1 MPFRISG
8 LKNLLTRSSH
18 RSTAYRPDVDGLR
31 ALAVLAVVIFHAFP
45 SALPGGFVGVDVFF
59 VISGYLITGIIVA
72 DLNIQRF
79 SIPGFYLRRIKRIF
93 PSLITILIACLALG
107 QELLWPEQ
115 FKQLGSNA
123 VAGALF
129 IANLK
134 YWHEAGYFDL
144 LGETKPLLHLW
155 SLGVEEQFYIVWPF
169 LLLGA
174 RRLGLNF
181 LLVVVVIAVA
191 SFVFNVMELQKS
203 SVADFYSPVS
213 RFWELMLGA
222 ALTVGPKL
230 SFAKQSKAAN
240 ILSAAGLLVLLS
252 AVTLINEGVPFP
264 GWWALLPTIG
274 TALLLASG
282 STAWVN
288 KVILSRPSLVGI
300 GLISYPLYLW
310 HWPLLSF
317 AYSLDAQVPPFFV
330 RLGAVCL
337 SFLLA
342 FITFVF
348 VEKPV
353 RFATQNQERI
363 AAVLVATLI
372 VISLIGYG
380 VRAGFPSSNLPT
392 QLINAGEIRMENGN
406 DVYYNFQLEH
416 FYLCTPG
423 YIQQHSL
430 PLYWPA
436 RCLQSKI
443 SERKDIAIVGDSHA
457 EDLFPG
463 FAESMRDVNIVKYI
477 QALPTRT
484 TKAFDEVFDYIEND
498 GNIRSVILTAFWNND
513 VPAGV
518 DLERSL
524 TSIVSELVQAGKKVY
539 VIDDRPNFPFD
550 PIGCKYER
558 HVFSVRFPS
567 QCAFPRSLFDAQR
580 NKYYPA
586 LRSVIRQLKGRVFL
600 VDTGSVFCD
609 EQSCYMAGD
618 HLLYFRDQNHLTIAG
633 SRLLAKHIIEQLP
646 AGDHL

>member
-1 MPFRISG
+1 MPLRISG
-8 LKNLLTRSSH
+8 LKNVLARSSH
-18 RSTAYRPDVDGLR
+18 RSTAYRRDVDGLR

-72 DLNIQRF
+72 DLKSQRF
-79 SIPGFYLRRIKRIF
+79 SIPGFYSRRIKRIF

-169 LLLGA
+169 LLVGA

-181 LLVVVVIAVA
+181 LLVVVIIAMA
-191 SFVFNVMELQKS
+191 SFVFNVAELRES

-222 ALTVGPKL
+222 ALTVSPKL

-240 ILSAAGLLVLLS
+240 ILSTAGLLVLLS
-252 AVTLINEGVPFP
+252 AVTLINEGTPFP

-288 KVILSRPSLVGI
+288 KIILSQPSLVGI

-317 AYSLDAQVPPFFV
+317 AYSLYGQVPPFWV
-330 RLGAVCL
+330 RFGVVCL

-342 FITFVF
+342 FITFLF
-348 VEKPV
+348 VEKPI
-353 RFATQNQERI
+353 RFATQNQVRN
-363 AAVLVATLI
+363 AALLVATLI
-372 VISLIGYG
+372 AISLIGYS
-380 VRAGFPSSNLPT
+380 VRAGYLPSNLQT
-392 QLINAGEIRMENGN
+392 QIVNAGEIVMENGN

-416 FYLCTPG
+416 FYLCTPS
-423 YIQQHSL
+423 YIQKNSL
-430 PLYWPA
+430 SLYSPA

-443 SERKDIAIVGDSHA
+443 SEIKDIAIVGDSHA

-463 FAESMRDVNIVKYI
+463 LAQSLRDMNVVKYI

-484 TKAFDEVFDYIEND
+484 TKAFDEVFDYVEND
-498 GNIRSVILTAFWNND
+498 ENIRSVILTAFWNND

-518 DLERSL
+518 DLESSL
-524 TSIVSELVQAGKKVY
+524 TSTVSELVQAGKKVY
-539 VIDDRPNFPFD
+539 IIDDRPDFPFD
-550 PIGCKYER
+550 PIVCKYER
-558 HVFSVRFPS
+558 YVFSIRFPS
-567 QCAFPRSLFDAQR
+567 QCAFPRPLFDAQR
-580 NKYYPA
+580 NKYYSK
-586 LRSVIRQLKGRVFL
+586 LLSIVKKFKQRVLL

-609 EQSCYMAGD
+609 EQACHMAGD

-633 SRLLAKHIIEQLP
+633 SRVLAKHIIEQLP
-646 AGDHL
+646 DGDHL